1 MNFIRNHEVFGYFF
15 FDISWQKRSLDKQK
29 PSLCKESVRGGLW
42 HDGRKEVSPY
52 YDKLL
57 HKVLACHVF
66 RCTLYI

>member
-1 MNFIRNHEVFGYFF
+1 MNFIRNHEVFGHFF
-15 FDISWQKRSLDKQK
+15 LIYLGKKRSLDKQK
-29 PSLCKESVRGGLW
+29 PSLCKESVRDGHW